1 MEAQLLDLFSTAAT
15 FDNFIPLRNEASY
28 NALKK
33 FSSQFTHLTGGN
45 LSGKTHL
52 LQAWVRLA
60 QANNKKAIYLESA
73 ADDSV
78 NFRDINSKFS
88 FIAIDNIEH
97 LNGIQ
102 QILLFDLFNSIKLEE
117 MEVFLLT
124 SSMYSLDKMK
134 TLREDLKTRLMSGLN
149 LHLNA
154 LNDDEIRIALHL
166 YTKEQGI
173 KFGKNEITFII
184 NHCKRNLGLLI
195 NITHEVAKNAVLTN
209 RNITIPLIKSI
220 LQI

>member
-15 FDNFIPLRNEASY
+15 FDNFIPLKNEASY
-28 NALKK
+28 NALKN
-33 FSSQFTHLTGGN
+33 FSNQFTHLTGGS

-60 QANNKKAIYLESA
+60 QADNKKAIYLESA
-73 ADDSV
+73 TDDSV

-102 QILLFDLFNSIKLEE
+102 QILLFDLFNSIKLGNT
-117 MEVFLLT
+117 EVFLLT
-124 SSMYSLDKMK
+124 SSKDSLDRMK
-134 TLREDLKTRLMSGLN
+134 TLREDLKTRLISGLN

-154 LNDDEIRIALHL
+154 LNDNEIRLALHL
-166 YTKEQGI
+166 YTKSQGI
-173 KFGKNEITFII
+173 KFGENEITFLI
-184 NHCKRNLGLLI
+184 NHCQRNVGLLI
-195 NITHEVAKNAVLTN
+195 NIIHKVAESAVLTN